1 MRWVLVAAAYLI
13 GSIPFG
19 VIVARFY
26 NVNLREQGSGNIGAT
41 NALRVMGRKAGVI
54 TLLGDMLK
62 GSVAVYLALRFGGYE
77 TALIAAAAAVIGHDF
92 TVFTGF
98 KGGKGVATSFG
109 VLLALE
115 PLLTLAA
122 LAIWLVTVAI
132 FRISSLGALASF
144 AAVPFMVLLD
154 KQSGRPLL
162 TLTVFLTCL
171 IFFKHMENIGRL
183 LKGEESRIGQK
194 NRQ

>member
-1 MRWVLVAAAYLI
+1 MRWILVAAAYLI

-19 VIVARFY
+19 IIVARFY
-26 NVNLREQGSGNIGAT
+26 KVNIREQGSGNIGAT
-41 NALRVMGRKAGVI
+41 NALRVLGRKAGIV
-54 TLLGDMLK
+54 TLLGDMFK
-62 GSVAVYLALRFGGYE
+62 GSVAVYIALRFGGYE

-98 KGGKGVATSFG
+98 MGGKGVATSFG

-115 PLLTLAA
+115 PLLALAA
-122 LAIWLVTVAI
+122 LGIWLVTVAI
-132 FRISSLGALASF
+132 FRMSSLGALASF
-144 AAVPFMVLLD
+144 AAVPFMVLLN
-154 KQSGRPLL
+154 KQSGKPLL
-162 TLTVFLTCL
+162 ILTAFLTGL

-183 LKGEESRIGQK
+183 LKGEESRIGQT